1 MPSKLNAAAGAL
13 AETTVAAAL
22 VAVPFFFNLH
32 SERIFEEDKIPLLR
46 SLAVITLVA
55 LLIWWGEGGR
65 SEGRRNEGPVWRL
78 PLVKPALLVVA
89 AYGLATLCSV
99 APWTSFWGGYTRM
112 HGAYSQGA
120 YVILFAAIVLLFRT
134 REQIDRLV
142 TVAIL
147 ASVAPVVYGLIQHL
161 DRDPVKWGSD
171 VAQRIHAGAGNAIFY
186 GAFMIMVVP
195 LTLAR
200 VIATPREV
208 ATHRLAAAVRGAGYL
223 GLLACQL
230 LAIVFAQ
237 SRGPIIGLAVG
248 LMSFFLLLASE
259 RRARSLTIAVTVAAA
274 AGAVFLITLN
284 LPRSPLAALR
294 ATQYFGRLSRVFETE
309 TGTGRVRTLIW
320 EGATEMLAANPA
332 RALLG
337 YGPETMYVAYPPYY
351 PTDLAYYES
360 RQKLPDRAHNE
371 TFDALLTTGAIGLAA
386 QLTLLLAVCVCV
398 LCQLGILRTSAQRRA
413 WLAVTLAGG
422 MVGALLPY
430 AIERSWRFVGIGL
443 PAGIIGGVFLYL
455 IVYAIRQR
463 EPAPPRNHFHL
474 VLIALLA
481 AVLGHFAESQLGIAV
496 APTRLYFWTF
506 AALAVAIRFAQMPD
520 GDDAEAASTTALN
533 LGVAVGLLLIVVT
546 FDFYTDR
553 VARSPNL
560 GVTAW
565 LFASVWLFGA
575 MHCADRW
582 RAVAY
587 YAAISVAV
595 WLPFA
600 VLYRW
605 WIDSK
610 PLGIGALTLDQMRAV
625 AMQEANLVT
634 VLYVAGCLVLSL
646 SVVVALWRAPHAA
659 PFARR
664 PAWLAIA
671 YPVFLAVAVGVV
683 ARTNL
688 DVTRADVLA
697 KQADYFDRKTKLAA
711 ARWMYEEALRLQPH
725 QDRYGLK
732 LAHVLRAQALK
743 ASKAQQ
749 ALQRDTALAQAI
761 AVLER
766 ARATNPLD
774 ADHLRNLGRMHRAWA
789 DAVDEPNVKQRH
801 REIADGFYEQAVTLN
816 PRSATLWDE
825 WALLSITRRDL
836 DKALTALERSLEIDG
851 NYATTSRMRGDIFL
865 DKGLLEQSLADYDR
879 AADLDPESTDALS
892 SKALV
897 LARLGRTAEAID
909 VNQQVLAIR
918 PRDMTS
924 HRNLAVLYDQM
935 GELTLALAEAE
946 AALALAKNNDK
957 QPLEEFIAT
966 VRAKLAG
973 TSP

>member
-1 MPSKLNAAAGAL
+1 MPSKLNAAAGVL
-13 AETTVAAAL
+13 AETAVAAAL

-32 SERIFEEDKIPLLR
+32 SERIFEEDKVPLLR
-46 SLAVITLVA
+46 SLAVIALVA
-55 LLIWWGEGGR
+55 LLIWWREGGR
-65 SEGRRNEGPVWRL
+65 GERRRSEGPVWRL
-78 PLVKPALLVVA
+78 PLMKPALLLVA
-89 AYGLATLCSV
+89 AYALATLCSV
-99 APWTSFWGGYTRM
+99 ALWTSFWGGYTRM
-112 HGAYSQGA
+112 HGAYSQCA
-120 YVILFAAIVLLFRT
+120 YVVLFAALALLIRT

-147 ASVAPVVYGLIQHL
+147 ASVAPVAYGLIQHL
-161 DRDPVKWGSD
+161 GRDPVKWGSD

-200 VIATPREV
+200 VIATLREV
-208 ATHRLAAAVRGAGYL
+208 GTRRFAMTVRGAAYL

-230 LAIVFAQ
+230 LVIVYAQ
-237 SRGPIIGLAVG
+237 SRGPVIGLAVG
-248 LMSFFLLLASE
+248 LMSFLLLLAIE
-259 RRARSLTIAVTVAAA
+259 RGARSLTIAMTVTAA
-274 AGAVFLITLN
+274 AGAALFMTLN
-284 LPRSPLAALR
+284 LPRSSLATLR

-351 PTDLAYYES
+351 PPDLAYYES

-371 TFDALLTTGAIGLAA
+371 TFDALLTTGVIGLGA
-386 QLTLLLAVCVCV
+386 QLALLLALCVCV
-398 LCQLGILRTSAQRRA
+398 LRQLGILRTGAQRRA

-422 MVGALLPY
+422 MAGALLPF

-443 PAGIIGGVFLYL
+443 PAGIIGGMFLYL
-455 IVYAIRQR
+455 IVYTIRQR
-463 EPAPPRNHFHL
+463 EPAPPCDHYRL

-496 APTRLYFWTF
+496 AATRLYFWTY
-506 AALAVAIRFAQMPD
+506 AALAVAIQFAQTPED
-520 GDDAEAASTTALN
+520 DDAAAAGTTALN
-533 LGVAVGLLLIVVT
+533 LGVTVGFLLIVVT
-546 FDFYTDR
+546 FDLYTDR

-560 GVTAW
+560 GMIAW

-575 MHCADRW
+575 IHCAAGRW
-582 RAVAY
+582 RALAY
-587 YAAISVAV
+587 YAAISFAV

-600 VLYRW
+600 ALYRW

-625 AMQEANLVT
+625 AMQEANLIT
-634 VLYVAGCLVLSL
+634 VLYVAGFLVLSL

-749 ALQRDTALAQAI
+749 PLQRDTALAQAI
-761 AVLER
+761 EVLER

-774 ADHLRNLGRMHRAWA
+774 ADHLRNLARMHRAWA
-789 DAVDEPNVKQRH
+789 DAVDEPTVKQRH
-801 REIADGFYEQAVTLN
+801 REFADGFYAQGVALN
-816 PRSATLWDE
+816 PRSATMWNE

-836 DKALTALERSLEIDG
+836 DKALAALERSLEIDG

-865 DKGLLEQSLADYDR
+865 EKGLLEQSLADYDR
-879 AADLDPESTDALS
+879 AGDLDPESADALS
-892 SKALV
+892 GKALV
-897 LARLGRTAEAID
+897 LARLGRTTEAID
-909 VNQQVLAIR
+909 ANQQVLAIR

-935 GELTLALAEAE
+935 GELTLALAEAK
-946 AALALAKNNDK
+946 AALALAKGDDK

-966 VRAKLAG
+966 VQAKLVAH
-973 TSP
+973 